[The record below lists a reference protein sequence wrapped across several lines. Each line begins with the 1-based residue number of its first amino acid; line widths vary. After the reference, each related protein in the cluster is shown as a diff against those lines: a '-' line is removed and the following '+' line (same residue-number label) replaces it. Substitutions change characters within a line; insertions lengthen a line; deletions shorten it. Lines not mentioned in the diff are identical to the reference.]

1 MNVHG
6 GSERARPVLDTR
18 RPPWLGLRDLPVC
31 SCTSGG
37 IVRPCGM
44 WIEATLV
51 TQTTVQPTVSIY
63 DERPVYKATLFH
75 GERVAKRAV

>member
-1 MNVHG
+1 
-6 GSERARPVLDTR
+6 
-18 RPPWLGLRDLPVC
+18 
-31 SCTSGG
+31 
-37 IVRPCGM
+37 M